1 MTIERIAFRAFSVG
15 SGNLGNSNC
24 RMSSANGKATT
35 IRAIFK
41 NVQKQEKKTK
51 KVSIKKIN
59 IIIQKNAK
67 PVGVTCS
74 PSTSSSRCGKRA
86 TNRGGAF
93 ERGVNDA
100 IAIFFK
106 DYQKYVNF
114 SLFFKKKKDH
124 KKYKPPFV
132 QQELKMLLFHLEQ
145 SFRLDITN
153 LHDAN
158 IFIFFKKN
166 I

>member
-1 MTIERIAFRAFSVG
+1 MTIERIALRAFSVG

-41 NVQKQEKKTK
+41 KVQKQEKKNK
-51 KVSIKKIN
+51 ESEHFKKIN

-106 DYQKYVNF
+106 DYKKYVNL
-114 SLFFKKKKDH
+114 SPFF
-124 KKYKPPFV
+124 
-132 QQELKMLLFHLEQ
+132 
-145 SFRLDITN
+145 
-153 LHDAN
+153 
-158 IFIFFKKN
+158 
-166 I
+166 